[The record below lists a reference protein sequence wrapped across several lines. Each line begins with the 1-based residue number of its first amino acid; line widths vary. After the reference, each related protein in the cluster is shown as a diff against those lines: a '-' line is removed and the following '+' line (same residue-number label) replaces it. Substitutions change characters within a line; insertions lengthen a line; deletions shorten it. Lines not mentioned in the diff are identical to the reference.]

1 MKTEK
6 IAVRTLVEQV
16 LRRGS
21 IDNRYADSAAMQ
33 DGAAAH
39 RRIQREM
46 DAGYQK
52 EVALAVQT
60 EIAGIP
66 VIIHGRADGVFE
78 RGDGTVFVD
87 EIKTT
92 NLPLD
97 KLFLQHEMHLAQ
109 AQCYAYILLSQAEEP
124 PTHIGIQLTYFQM
137 ETEETARRQWIFSAE
152 EIEAFFQGLLA
163 SYSVWLRFSREWA
176 ELRNNAIK
184 QTDFPFPRYRK
195 GQREL
200 AVAVYR
206 TIENGKKLYAQAPTG
221 IGKTLSAL
229 FPSVK
234 AMGEEKA
241 EKLFYLTAKTVTRT
255 VAEDAVR
262 LLLQNSL
269 RLKSITLRA
278 KDKLCFCEETICNPE
293 YCPYADGHYDRV
305 NGAVLDIIQH
315 EDLITPETIT
325 RYAQQHRVC
334 PHETALDVSLWC
346 DLVIGDYNHVFDPSV
361 YLRRFFADN
370 EKHQYV
376 FLIDEAHNLADR
388 VRDMYT
394 ASLSKSDFVSLKKT
408 LTQTDRATK
417 NLKNAASQINA
428 LLLGF
433 RKEHE
438 GEKSLV
444 IKELNTDLS
453 AKASLFLAAAEEWLG
468 EHSGTRANEAD
479 EMADNVLELYFTVAA
494 FVLMAEGYGE
504 HYTSI
509 YEISGN
515 DLTITLFCLDPSGII
530 AEKLRFGT
538 SAVLFS
544 ATLTPLPYHRDVLGG
559 NEEDFLLSLP
569 SPFEQQNLLLCA
581 HCGIST
587 KYVHREQ
594 SYEPIARLIYETV
607 SHMPGNYLA
616 FFPSY
621 DYMHEVYS
629 LFIKHFGHVKTLLQG
644 GSMKED
650 ERLMFLQEFDEANTG
665 PLIGFCVLGGIFS
678 EGIDL
683 KGRRLIGSLIVGVG
697 LPKLSLRQDLIRD
710 YYNEKNGS
718 GYDYAYVFPGMNK
731 VLQAAGRV
739 IRTETDTGMVLLI
752 DSRFGTAQYRALYP
766 PFWSHMKQL
775 RKTEDLKAL
784 LAHFGQ
790 ET

>member
-1 MKTEK
+1 M
-6 IAVRTLVEQV
+6 

-46 DAGYQK
+46 GAGYQK

-60 EIAGIP
+60 EISGIP
-66 VIIHGRADGVFE
+66 IIIHGRADGVFE
-78 RGDGTVFVD
+78 REDGMLFVD

-109 AQCYAYILLSQAEEP
+109 AQCYAYILLSQAEENA
-124 PTHIGIQLTYFQM
+124 THIGIQLTYFQL
-137 ETEETARRQWIFSAE
+137 ETEEISRRQWIFSAE
-152 EIEAFFQGLLA
+152 EIEAFFQGLLS
-163 SYSVWLRFSREWA
+163 SYAVWLRFSQEWT
-176 ELRNNAIK
+176 EVRNTAIK
-184 QTDFPFPRYRK
+184 QTDFPFPSYRK

-200 AVAVYR
+200 AVAAYR
-206 TIENGKKLYAQAPTG
+206 TIESGKKLYAQAPTG

-229 FPSVK
+229 FPSMK
-234 AMGEEKA
+234 AIGEDKA

-262 LLLQNSL
+262 LFLQKGL

-278 KDKLCFCEETICNPE
+278 KDKICFCEETICNPDH
-293 YCPYADGHYDRV
+293 CPYADGHYDRV
-305 NGAVLDIIQH
+305 NDAVLDIIQNT
-315 EDLITPETIT
+315 DLITPETVAH
-325 RYAQQHRVC
+325 YAKQHSVC

-346 DLVIGDYNHVFDPSV
+346 DLVVGDYNHVFDPSV

-370 EKHQYV
+370 EKHKYV

-394 ASLSKSDFVSLKKT
+394 ASLSKSAFLSLKKN
-408 LTQTDRATK
+408 LTQTDRTAK
-417 NLKNAASQINA
+417 HLKNAASQINA
-428 LLLGF
+428 FLLDF

-438 GEKSLV
+438 GEKSV
-444 IKELNTDLS
+444 VVKELNTDLY
-453 AKASLFLAAAEEWLG
+453 AKANLFLAAAEEWLA
-468 EHSGTRANEAD
+468 ERSGTRANEAG
-479 EMADNVLELYFTVAA
+479 ELANEVLELYFAVAA
-494 FVLMAEGYGE
+494 FLLAAEGYGE

-509 YEISGN
+509 YESFGSDI
-515 DLTITLFCLDPSGII
+515 TATLFCLDPSCII
-530 AEKLRFGT
+530 AEKLQFGA
-538 SAVLFS
+538 SAILFS
-544 ATLTPLPYHRDVLGG
+544 ATLTPLPYYRDILGG
-559 NEEDFLLSLP
+559 NDEDFLLSLP
-569 SPFEQQNLLLCA
+569 SPFEQEKLLLCA

-587 KYVHREQ
+587 KYIHREQ
-594 SYEPIARLIYETV
+594 SYEPIARLIYETL
-607 SHMPGNYLA
+607 SHMPGNYLV

-629 LFIKHFGHVKTLLQG
+629 VFLKRFGHIKTLLQG
-644 GSMKED
+644 NSMSET
-650 ERLMFLQEFDEANTG
+650 ERLDFLGEFSETNTE

-683 KGRRLIGSLIVGVG
+683 KGKRLIGSLIVGVG
-697 LPKLSLRQDLIRD
+697 LPRLSLRQDLIRD

-718 GYDYAYVFPGMNK
+718 GYDYAYIFPGMNK

-739 IRTETDTGMVLLI
+739 IRTESDRGLVLLI

-766 PFWSHMKQL
+766 PFWSHIKQL
-775 RKTEDLKAL
+775 RKTEDFTPL
-784 LAHFGQ
+784 LSQF
-790 ET
+790 EEES